1 MYVASSRSVYESV
14 MVISTVFVS
23 EANTSDPIVMRF
35 DVDVAGECET
45 LIVNEPQN
53 PTVTSV
59 TTRVTT

>member
-1 MYVASSRSVYESV
+1 

-35 DVDVAGECET
+35 DVDVVGEYET
-45 LIVNEPQN
+45 LIVKEPQN